1 MARRRDHSMLYGVLG
16 GFGLFV
22 LLPLFTVMFFK
33 GVGYIYSKIHPF
45 YPEGTQI
52 TRTDDRGFRAGGAAT
67 DTAYIPPEASEE
79 FAQRLREDGFIE
91 TPLSDF
97 AQQTLADIKELEYV
111 VQVTN
116 GLWLFWDDS
125 PEDTSNGDC
134 TDFRIKIYDLDACIY
149 YGIEYDS

>member
-1 MARRRDHSMLYGVLG
+1 MLYGILG
-16 GFGLFV
+16 GFGFFV
-22 LLPLFTVMFFK
+22 LLPFLIALYFIWPSYM
-33 GVGYIYSKIHPF
+33 YSKAHPF
-45 YPEGTQI
+45 FPEGSQVTQ
-52 TRTDDRGFRAGGAAT
+52 TDDHGFPGDGTAT
-67 DTAYIPPEASEE
+67 VTAHIPPEASEE
-79 FAQRLREDGFIE
+79 FAQKLQEDGFIE

-149 YGIEYDS
+149 YSIEYDS